1 MAKSLTSDDVKKI
14 VNDVIDEK
22 HVATKDDL
30 KRFATKDDLKRF
42 ATKDD
47 IISIKDDLLSFKDAI
62 LKEILNLRDD
72 VAIVTGYRDMIED
85 HDQRIAVL
93 EKKVGIPQN

>member
-1 MAKSLTSDDVKKI
+1 MAKMLTSDDVKKI

-30 KRFATKDDLKRF
+30 
-42 ATKDD
+42 
-47 IISIKDDLLSFKDAI
+47 ISFKDVI
-62 LKEILNLRDD
+62 LKEIRDLRDD

-85 HDQRIAVL
+85 HDERIEVL
-93 EKKVGIPQN
+93 EKKAGIPQN